1 MFAIK
6 FFPGTDQKCSKSA
19 ELKNVL
25 ITLDDKERER
35 ERGRERETSMNV
47 NVIFKNAIRQ
57 NSVV

>member
-1 MFAIK
+1 MCKIDTRKISSNNLQMFAIK

-35 ERGRERETSMNV
+35 G
-47 NVIFKNAIRQ
+47 KRQ
-57 NSVV
+57 